1 MKTNKLETLFENL
14 KNEFDIE
21 EPNTGHELR
30 FLSKLKGEKMKVV
43 EFKSNRFQ
51 FWKPLMAVAASVVL
65 CAFVYISVQQ
75 KSEIQDLA
83 NVSPELSE
91 TQEFFT
97 AAISQELIALN
108 EERTPETE
116 AIVNDALQ
124 RIELLEKEYESLK
137 VDLTVSGNDQRVIY
151 AMISNFQ
158 SRIDLLQN
166 VLAQI
171 KEVKQLKQN
180 NNENKVTI

>member
-1 MKTNKLETLFENL
+1 MKTKKLETLFENL

-30 FLSKLKGEKMKVV
+30 FLSKLKGEDTTVLELKYNK
-43 EFKSNRFQ
+43 FR
-51 FWKPLMAVAASVVL
+51 FWKPLVAVAASIML
-65 CAFVYISVQQ
+65 CAFIVITVQER
-75 KSEIQDLA
+75 SEVKDLA
-83 NVSPELSE
+83 SVSPEQSE

-97 AAISQELIALN
+97 AAIAKELTTIN

-116 AIVNDALQ
+116 TIINDALE
-124 RIELLEKEYESLK
+124 RITLLEREYESLK
-137 VDLTVSGNDQRVIY
+137 VDLTESGDDQRVIY

-158 SRIDLLQN
+158 NRIDLLQN

-171 KEVKQLKQN
+171 EKVKQLKQN
-180 NNENKVTI
+180 NDENKVTI

>member
-14 KNEFDIE
+14 RNEFDIE

-30 FLSKLKGEKMKVV
+30 FLSKLKGEDTKVI
-43 EFKSNRFQ
+43 ELNSNKFR
-51 FWKPLMAVAASVVL
+51 FWKPLMAVAASIVL
-65 CAFVYISVQQ
+65 CAFILITVQQ
-75 KSEIQDLA
+75 KSEIKDLA

-91 TQEFFT
+91 TQDFFT
-97 AAISQELIALN
+97 TAIAQELTALN

-116 AIVNDALQ
+116 TIINDALQ

-137 VDLTVSGNDQRVIY
+137 VDLTESGNDQRVIY

-158 SRIDLLQN
+158 NRIDLLQN

-180 NNENKVTI
+180 NDENKVTI